1 MGTEGCVDAAAVSAQ
16 TVEELRAQ
24 LLAAPVVPCD
34 EVAWSLFGVSMAGYN
49 AVVSLALAAATTA
62 GLRLM
67 REEETS

>member
-1 MGTEGCVDAAAVSAQ
+1 
-16 TVEELRAQ
+16 
-24 LLAAPVVPCD
+24 
-34 EVAWSLFGVSMAGYN
+34 MAGYN